1 MKYFLILG
9 SNPSISLGEF
19 YSYFSKKGID
29 FSLEPINKE
38 IAFFE
43 TDHSFDPLGL
53 IKRLGGIIK
62 IGVVEKEVKSLK
74 AGDFVEI
81 LKEKNAKIE
90 HKIKFGFSLYGK
102 DHFPFNRL
110 SMQIKNILKN
120 ENISSRWVTSKEK
133 NLSSVVVEQNGLL
146 KKGIEY
152 LLVKHEEKYLLG
164 HTLCV
169 QDFKGLSRR
178 DYGRPERD
186 DVSGMLP
193 PKLAQIMI
201 NISGVF
207 QDDLLLDPFCGS
219 GTVLSEAALMGVK
232 NLYGSDL
239 SSKAVSDTEANLRWI
254 KKNNNI
260 DFNLEIKKADASK
273 LSTEFV
279 GPKINFVVTEPY
291 LGPQRGYHHIQKT
304 VNELELMYSK
314 TIKELSKITTKRATV
329 VMVWPIFVSRE
340 GDKRKIF
347 LDNINTFDF
356 KIKNI
361 LPKHFLDF
369 KFISQTRRGGLVYGR
384 PGQKVWREIV
394 LLEKN
399 D

>member
-19 YSYFSKKGID
+19 YSYFHEKGVD
-29 FSLEPINKE
+29 FSLKPINKD
-38 IAFFE
+38 IAIFE
-43 TDHSFDPLGL
+43 TSYSFEPLSL

-62 IGVVEKEVKSLK
+62 IGVIEKEAKSLK
-74 AGDFVEI
+74 PEDFVEI
-81 LKEKNAKIE
+81 LKNKNKTIE

-102 DHFPFNRL
+102 DHFSFNRL

-120 ENISSRWVTSKEK
+120 ESISSRWVTSKEK
-133 NLSSVVVEQNGLL
+133 NLSSVVVEQNGLV

-152 LLVKHEEKYLLG
+152 LIVKHEEEYLLG
-164 HTLCV
+164 YTLCV

-201 NISGVF
+201 NISGAL

-239 SSKAVSDTEANLRWI
+239 SSKAVSDTEVNLGWI
-254 KKNNNI
+254 KKNNNV
-260 DFNLEIKKADASK
+260 DFRLEVQKADASK
-273 LSTEFV
+273 LSSEFI
-279 GPKINFVVTEPY
+279 GPKIDFVVTEPY
-291 LGPQRGYHHIQKT
+291 LGPQRGYHQIQKT
-304 VNELELMYSK
+304 VSELELMYSK
-314 TIKELSKITTKRATV
+314 TIKELSEITTKKARV

-340 GDKRKIF
+340 GDKKKIF
-347 LDNINTFDF
+347 LDKINTFDF